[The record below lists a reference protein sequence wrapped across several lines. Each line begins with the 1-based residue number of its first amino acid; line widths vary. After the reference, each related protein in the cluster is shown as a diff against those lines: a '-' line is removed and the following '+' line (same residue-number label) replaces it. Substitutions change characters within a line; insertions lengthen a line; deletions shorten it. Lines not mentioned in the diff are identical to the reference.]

1 MLITELILFR
11 KSMEGDNIV
20 EINIIKWEKWQNMLV
35 WETIHITLYCVSCED
50 VFQTEINKTLEEVL
64 EELIGLG
71 SISEGMDWQT
81 DYC

>member
-1 MLITELILFR
+1 
-11 KSMEGDNIV
+11 
-20 EINIIKWEKWQNMLV
+20 MLV
-35 WETIHITLYCVSCED
+35 WETIHIALYCVSCED